1 MAPSPFKDGTYLLV
15 TALACAGASWLA
27 FAYFGQ
33 AVFYGLFG
41 LSWLALGL
49 DNARLRR
56 KLKRLQE
63 EKQPPP

>member
-27 FAYFGQ
+27 FAYFGE

-41 LSWLALGL
+41 LSWLALSL
-49 DNARLRR
+49 DNVRLRR
-56 KLKRLQE
+56 QLRKLQDG
-63 EKQPPP
+63 QAP

>member
-41 LSWLALGL
+41 LSWLALSL
-49 DNARLRR
+49 DNVRLRR
-56 KLKRLQE
+56 QLRKLQDG
-63 EKQPPP
+63 QAP

>member
-41 LSWLALGL
+41 LSWLVLSL
-49 DNARLRR
+49 DNVRLRR
-56 KLKRLQE
+56 QLRKLQDG
-63 EKQPPP
+63 QAP